1 MTTHDTEEVSPQTLI
16 NIKPVQAA
24 VKEFFGS
31 SQLSQFM
38 DQNNPLGEL
47 THKRRLSALGPV
59 VFLETEPDSRFETYT
74 IHIMAVCVL
83 LRHLKDLT
91 SVLST
96 LLQAMQE

>member
-1 MTTHDTEEVSPQTLI
+1 MTTHDAEEISPQVLI

-47 THKRRLSALGPV
+47 THKRRLSALMEECAP
-59 VFLETEPDSRFETYT
+59 
-74 IHIMAVCVL
+74 
-83 LRHLKDLT
+83 LRRLKDPT
-91 SVLST
+91 SV
-96 LLQAMQE
+96 

>member
-1 MTTHDTEEVSPQTLI
+1 MTTHDSEDISPQALI

-47 THKRRLSALGPV
+47 LIRDVYQHLVLV
-59 VFLETEPDSRFETYT
+59 VFPEIELDSRFEMF
-74 IHIMAVCVL
+74 IILIMEECVRL
-83 LRHLKDLT
+83 KHLKVLT
-91 SVLST
+91 LV
-96 LLQAMQE
+96 